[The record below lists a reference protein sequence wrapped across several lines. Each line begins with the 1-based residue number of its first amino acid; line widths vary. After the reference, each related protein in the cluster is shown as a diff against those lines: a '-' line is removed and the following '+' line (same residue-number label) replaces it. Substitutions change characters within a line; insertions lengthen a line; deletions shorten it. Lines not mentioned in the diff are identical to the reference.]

1 MQTFTI
7 ILLKS
12 RSALLVNTTLVCGFA
27 LIKKKIS
34 KYDISRGDRVTIL
47 IQF

>member
-27 LIKKKIS
+27 LIKKKLVNMIFPEV
-34 KYDISRGDRVTIL
+34 IVL
-47 IQF
+47 PF